1 MKNRITIKNSV
12 KIISSDKINYV
23 VKKKSRDLDN
33 TYKYLLSRSF
43 DYFPSLLS
51 SHGDYYVYEYISDIV
66 EPKEQKIIDM
76 ISLLSLLH
84 SKTTFYKEVDVDYFK
99 DIYEKVNNEIDDTY
113 NYYNELINNI
123 DNIVYMSPSNYLI
136 ARNIS
141 IIYSMIN
148 YSKYNIDKWYDMVK
162 DKRKVRMVN
171 IHNNLKL
178 EHYLKSNNKSY
189 FISWDNSRI
198 DNPIYDI
205 ISLYENNYLDFDFSE
220 LFKIYLSKYPLHDDE
235 IILLFTYLSIP
246 KKIKYTKTEYLNV
259 LNIRT
264 YLDYIY
270 KTSDLLSEYGK
281 KEETK

>member
-148 YSKYNIDKWYDMVK
+148 YSKYNIDKWYDMIK